1 MREGVILV
9 DGAVG
14 EEAGRRMRRGLIA
27 VAGAAGDG
35 PGRGMIAGSLFVFG
49 PLGSYAGL
57 GMKRG
62 TIAAFGAE
70 KTELLPTFVSSG
82 HFRFPFLTIYLKQL
96 ASWGFP
102 IPPDVFSLEM
112 ERYNGDLA
120 ERGQGELL
128 SCVLQGSNGR

>member
-9 DGAVG
+9 DGASG

-27 VAGAAGDG
+27 IASSATGDC

-49 PLGSYAGL
+49 TLGACPGV

-62 TIAAFGAE
+62 TIAAFGADRP
-70 KTELLPTFVSSG
+70 ELLPTFADTG
-82 HFRFPFLTIYLKQL
+82 HYRFPFLAIYLKQL
-96 ASWGFP
+96 SRWGFP
-102 IPPDVFSLEM
+102 VPPDVFSLEM

-120 ERGQGELL
+120 DDGQGE
-128 SCVLQGSNGR
+128 VLVRTGSNGR